1 VALMAPENKPSAS
14 KAQTGA
20 NAVVFTIL
28 VIAAVVAVN
37 LIAARFPRRV
47 DLTADHVYTLSPASK
62 DLVAKLPDV
71 LTVKAF
77 ISNDLQP
84 PFSQSAQYVR
94 DLLDEYAHASKGK
107 LKWEAIDP
115 GEDTKLEEEATKMK
129 VPKMRRG
136 RISNN
141 KVEIGSS
148 YLGIALS
155 YQGNVESIPEVNA
168 TEGLEFEIDKRIR
181 MLTQKKTKIAFA
193 TSEGELST
201 QMSPQGQ
208 GGGLSALAHFMDF
221 FEAVPTDLKGK
232 EIPDDVAALVIA
244 GPKQPMTERAKFV
257 VDQFLMKG
265 KSVAFF
271 VDGMTYETPQQMQM
285 PGQQSPPQIGR
296 KNDVGLDDLLAHYGF
311 KIGDD
316 VILEPQKNVP
326 GPLQID
332 GQLQLLNYPT
342 FLVTDSI
349 AKSSPLFEH
358 VEALIVPFASSIELV
373 KDNKAQAGLV
383 YTQLAQS
390 SGQAWRQKGFFLVN
404 PTVAL
409 KPSEDKGPFAL
420 GYAAEGKFKS
430 FFAGKPYPNEKGEKV
445 TPNPNVSLPPG
456 AEQPIDEAQAPGRL
470 LVFGSSNVVND
481 MYVNNVA
488 RYVQVYQI
496 DLAFALNV
504 MDWLAQDKALSSIRA
519 KSTTQRPITYGSES
533 TPTVLEAVNIVGVPL
548 AFILFGVVR
557 WRIRTARRAR
567 AKI

>member
-1 VALMAPENKPSAS
+1 MATATS
-14 KAQTGA
+14 KAKTGA
-20 NAVVFTIL
+20 NAIVFTVL

-37 LIAARFPRRV
+37 LIAARFPRRM
-47 DLTADHVYTLSPASK
+47 DLTQDHIYTLSPASK
-62 DLVAKLPDV
+62 DLVRKLPDV

-77 ISNDLQP
+77 ISSDLQP

-115 GEDTKLEEEATKMK
+115 GDDAKLEEEANKMK

-141 KVEIGSS
+141 KVEIGAS
-148 YLGIALS
+148 YLGIGLE

-168 TEGLEFEIDKRIR
+168 TEGLEFELDKRIR
-181 MLTQKKTKIAFA
+181 ILTQKKTKIAFA

-201 QMSPQGQ
+201 AAGPQGQ
-208 GGGLSALAHFMDF
+208 GGGLSALAQYMDF
-221 FEAVPTDLKGK
+221 YQAVPTDLKGK
-232 EIPDDVAALVIA
+232 EIPDDVAALIIA
-244 GPKQPMTERAKFV
+244 GPKQPFSDRAKFV
-257 VDQFLMKG
+257 IDQFLMKG

-271 VDGMTYETPQQMQM
+271 VDGMTFETPQQMQI

-296 KNDVGLDDLLAHYGF
+296 KNDTGLDDLLAHYGF

-316 VILEPQKNVP
+316 VVLEPQKNVP
-326 GPLQID
+326 GPLPVD
-332 GQLQLLNYPT
+332 GQMQLGNYPT

-358 VEALIVPFASSIELV
+358 VDALIVPFASSVELL

-390 SGQAWRQKGFFLVN
+390 SAQAWRQKGFFVLN

-409 KPSEDKGPFAL
+409 KPSDDKGPFAL
-420 GYAAEGKFKS
+420 GYTAEGKFKS

-445 TPNPNVSLPPG
+445 TPTPNASMAPG
-456 AEQPIDEAQAPGRL
+456 VDKPIDEAQAPGRL
-470 LVFGSSNVVND
+470 LVMGSAKMVSD
-481 MYVNNVA
+481 MYIAGVA
-488 RYVQVYQI
+488 RYLPVYQI

-519 KSTTQRPITYGSES
+519 KAITQRPITYASES
-533 TPTVLEAVNIVGVPL
+533 TPLVLEAINIVGVPL
-548 AFILFGVVR
+548 AFILFGVGR
-557 WRIRTARRAR
+557 WRIRSARRAR

>member
-1 VALMAPENKPSAS
+1 MAAERNKA
-14 KAQTGA
+14 KTGA
-20 NAVVFTIL
+20 NAVVFMIL
-28 VIAAVVAVN
+28 VIVAVVAVN
-37 LIAARFPRRV
+37 LIVRRFPKRF
-47 DLTADHVYTLSPASK
+47 DLTQDHVYTLSGASK

-77 ISNDLQP
+77 ISKDLQP

-115 GEDTKLEEEATKMK
+115 GEDSKLEEEATKMK

-141 KVEIGSS
+141 KVEIGAS

-168 TEGLEFEIDKRIR
+168 TEGLEFEIDKRVR

-201 QMSPQGQ
+201 GAGPQGQ
-208 GGGLSALAHFMDF
+208 GGGLTALKQYMDF
-221 FEAVPTDLKGK
+221 YDAVPTDLKGK
-232 EIPDDVAALVIA
+232 QIPDDVVALVIA
-244 GPKQPMTERAKFV
+244 GPKQPMSERAKFV

-271 VDGMTYETPQQMQM
+271 VDGMTFETPQQMQI
-285 PGQQSPPQIGR
+285 PGQATPPQIGR
-296 KNDVGLDDLLAHYGF
+296 KNDTGMDDLLAHYGF

-332 GQLQLLNYPT
+332 GQWQMGNYPT

-358 VEALIVPFASSIELV
+358 VDALIVPFASSVELL

-390 SGQAWRQKGFFLVN
+390 SGQSWRQKGFFLLN

-409 KPSEDKGPFAL
+409 KPSDDKGPFAL
-420 GYAAEGKFKS
+420 GYTAEGKFKS
-430 FFAGKPYPNEKGEKV
+430 FFAGKPFPNEKGEKV
-445 TPNPNVSLPPG
+445 SAPPANASLPPD
-456 AEQPIDEAQAPGRL
+456 AERPIDEAQAPGRII
-470 LVFGSSNVVND
+470 VMGSANMVSD
-481 MYVNNVA
+481 MYIAGVS
-488 RYVQVYQI
+488 RYVPVYQI

-519 KSTTQRPITYGSES
+519 KSITQRPITYGSES
-533 TPTVLEAVNIVGVPL
+533 TPTVLEAINIIGVPL
-548 AFILFGVVR
+548 AFILFGVAR
-557 WRIRTARRAR
+557 WRIRSARRAR

>member
-1 VALMAPENKPSAS
+1 MAPNRTIEQS
-14 KAQTGA
+14 KAKTGA
-20 NAVVFTIL
+20 NAVVFTLL

-37 LIAARFPRRV
+37 LIAARFPKRI

-62 DLVAKLPDV
+62 DLVRKLPDI

-77 ISNDLQP
+77 ISGDLQP

-115 GEDTKLEEEATKMK
+115 GEDPKLEEEATKLK

-201 QMSPQGQ
+201 GAGPQGQ
-208 GGGLSALAHFMDF
+208 GGGLSALKQYMDF
-221 FEAVPTDLKGK
+221 YDAVPTDLKGK
-232 EIPDDVAALVIA
+232 QIPDDVAALVIA
-244 GPKQPMTERAKFV
+244 GAKQPMSERAKFV

-271 VDGMTYETPQQMQM
+271 VDGMTFETPQQMQI
-285 PGQQSPPQIGR
+285 PGQATPPQIGR
-296 KNDVGLDDLLAHYGF
+296 KNDAGLDDLLAHYGF

-332 GQLQLLNYPT
+332 GQWQMGNYPT

-358 VEALIVPFASSIELV
+358 VDALIVPFASSVELL

-390 SGQAWRQKGFFLVN
+390 SAQAWRQKGFFLLN

-409 KPSEDKGPFAL
+409 KPADDKGPFAL
-420 GYAAEGKFKS
+420 GYTAEGKFKS
-430 FFAGKPYPNEKGEKV
+430 FFAGKPFPNEKGEKV
-445 TPNPNVSLPPG
+445 TPTPNASLPPD
-456 AEQPIDEAQAPGRL
+456 AEKPIDEAQAPGRI
-470 LVFGSSNVVND
+470 LVMGSSNIVSD
-481 MYVNNVA
+481 MYIAGVS
-488 RYVQVYQI
+488 RYVPVYQI

-519 KSTTQRPITYGSES
+519 KAITQRPITYASES
-533 TPTVLEAVNIVGVPL
+533 TPVVLEAVNIIGVPL
-548 AFILFGVVR
+548 AFILFGVAR

>member
-1 VALMAPENKPSAS
+1 MATNPS
-14 KAQTGA
+14 KAKTGA
-20 NAVVFTIL
+20 NAIVFTVL
-28 VIAAVVAVN
+28 VIAAVVVVN
-37 LIAARFPRRV
+37 LIFARVNRRV
-47 DLTADHVYTLSPASK
+47 DLTADHIYTLSPASK

-71 LTVKAF
+71 LQVKAF

-84 PFSQSAQYVR
+84 PFSQTAQYVR
-94 DLLDEYAHASKGK
+94 DMLDEYANASKGK

-115 GEDTKLEEEATKMK
+115 GDDSKLEEEANKMK

-181 MLTQKKTKIAFA
+181 ILTQKKTKIAFA

-201 QMSPQGQ
+201 TGGQQGQ
-208 GGGLSALAHFMDF
+208 GGGLQALKQYMDF
-221 FEAVPTDLKGK
+221 YDAVPTDLKGK
-232 EIPDDVAALVIA
+232 QIPDDVAALVIA
-244 GPKQPMTERAKFV
+244 GPKQPFSERAKFV

-265 KSVAFF
+265 KSVALF
-271 VDGMTYETPQQMQM
+271 VDGMTFETPQQMQM
-285 PGQQSPPQIGR
+285 PGQASPPQIGR
-296 KNDVGLDDLLAHYGF
+296 KNDTGLDDLLGHYGF
-311 KIGDD
+311 KVNDD

-326 GPLQID
+326 GPLMVD
-332 GQLQLLNYPT
+332 GQMQLGNYPT

-358 VEALIVPFASSIELV
+358 VDALIVPFASSVELL

-390 SGQAWRQKGFFLVN
+390 SDKAWHQKGFFLLN

-409 KPSEDKGPFAL
+409 KPADEKGPFAL
-420 GYAAEGKFKS
+420 GYTAEGKFKS
-430 FFAGKPYPNEKGEKV
+430 FFAGKPFPNEKGEKV
-445 TPNPNVSLPPG
+445 TLPANTSLAPD
-456 AEQPIDEAQAPGRL
+456 AEKPIDEAQAPGRL
-470 LVFGSSNVVND
+470 LVMGSSNVVSD
-481 MYVNNVA
+481 MYVAGVS
-488 RYVQVYQI
+488 RYVPVYQI

-519 KSTTQRPITYGSES
+519 KAITQRPITYASES
-533 TPTVLEAVNIVGVPL
+533 TPLVLEAVNIVGVPL
-548 AFILFGVVR
+548 LFILFGVAR
-557 WRIRTARRAR
+557 WRIRYARRQH

>member
-1 VALMAPENKPSAS
+1 MATNPS
-14 KAQTGA
+14 KAKTGA
-20 NAVVFTIL
+20 NAIVFTVL
-28 VIAAVVAVN
+28 VIAAVIVVN
-37 LIAARFPRRV
+37 LIFARVNRRV
-47 DLTADHVYTLSPASK
+47 DLTADHIYTLSPASK

-71 LTVKAF
+71 LQVKAF

-84 PFSQSAQYVR
+84 PFSQTAQYVR
-94 DLLDEYAHASKGK
+94 DILDEYAHASKGK

-115 GEDTKLEEEATKMK
+115 GDDPKLEEEANKLK

-201 QMSPQGQ
+201 TGGQQGQ
-208 GGGLSALAHFMDF
+208 GGGLQALKQYMDF
-221 FEAVPTDLKGK
+221 YDAVPTDLKGK
-232 EIPDDVAALVIA
+232 QIPDDVAALVIA
-244 GPKQPMTERAKFV
+244 GPKQPMSERAKFV

-265 KSVAFF
+265 KSVALF
-271 VDGMTYETPQQMQM
+271 VDGMTFETPQQMQI
-285 PGQQSPPQIGR
+285 PGQTSPPQIGR
-296 KNDVGLDDLLAHYGF
+296 KNDAGLDDLLAHYGF
-311 KIGDD
+311 KINDD

-326 GPLQID
+326 GPLMVD
-332 GQLQLLNYPT
+332 GQMQLGNYPT

-358 VEALIVPFASSIELV
+358 VDALIVPFASSVELV

-390 SGQAWRQKGFFLVN
+390 SSQAWRQKGFFLLN
-404 PTVAL
+404 PTVPL
-409 KPSEDKGPFAL
+409 KPSDDKGPFAL
-420 GYAAEGKFKS
+420 GYTAEGRFKS
-430 FFAGKPYPNEKGEKV
+430 FFAGKPFPNEKGEK
-445 TPNPNVSLPPG
+445 TTLPSNASLPPD
-456 AEQPIDEAQAPGRL
+456 AEKPIDEAQAPGRL
-470 LVFGSSNVVND
+470 LVFGSSNVVSD
-481 MYVNNVA
+481 MYIAGVS
-488 RYVQVYQI
+488 RYVPVYQI

-519 KSTTQRPITYGSES
+519 KAITQRPITYASES
-533 TPTVLEAVNIVGVPL
+533 TPLVLQAVNIVGVPL
-548 AFILFGVVR
+548 VFILFGVAR
-557 WRIRTARRAR
+557 WRIRYARRQH

>member
-1 VALMAPENKPSAS
+1 MATAPS
-14 KAQTGA
+14 KVKTGA
-20 NAVVFTIL
+20 NAVLFTVL
-28 VIAAVVAVN
+28 VIAAVVALN
-37 LIAARFPRRV
+37 LIAARLPKRM

-71 LTVKAF
+71 LQVKAF

-115 GEDTKLEEEATKMK
+115 GEDSKLEEEATKMK

-141 KVEIGSS
+141 KVEIGAS

-168 TEGLEFEIDKRIR
+168 TEGLEFEIDKRVRI
-181 MLTQKKTKIAFA
+181 LTQKKMKIAFA

-201 QMSPQGQ
+201 AQNPQGQ
-208 GGGLSALAHFMDF
+208 GGGLSALKQYMDF
-221 FEAVPTDLKGK
+221 YDAVPTDLKGK
-232 EIPDDVAALVIA
+232 QIPDDVAALVIA
-244 GPKQPMTERAKFV
+244 GPKQPMSERAKFV

-271 VDGMTYETPQQMQM
+271 VDGMTFETPQQMQI
-285 PGQQSPPQIGR
+285 PGQQAPPQIGR
-296 KNDVGLDDLLAHYGF
+296 KNDAGIDDLLAHYGF
-311 KIGDD
+311 KVGDD

-332 GQLQLLNYPT
+332 GQWQMGNYPT

-358 VEALIVPFASSIELV
+358 VDALIVPFASSVELL
-373 KDNKAQAGLV
+373 KDSKQAGLV

-390 SGQAWRQKGFFLVN
+390 SNKAWRQKGFFLLN

-409 KPSEDKGPFAL
+409 KPSDDKGPFAL
-420 GYAAEGKFKS
+420 GYTAEGKFKS
-430 FFAGKPYPNEKGEKV
+430 FFAGKPYPNEKGEKITP
-445 TPNPNVSLPPG
+445 TPNASLPPD
-456 AEQPIDEAQAPGRL
+456 AEKPLDEAQAPGRII
-470 LVFGSSNVVND
+470 VMGSAQMMSD
-481 MYVNNVA
+481 MYLAGVA
-488 RYVQVYQI
+488 RYVPTYQI
-496 DLAFALNV
+496 DLMFALNV

-519 KSTTQRPITYGSES
+519 KAITQRPITYGSDS
-533 TPTVLEAVNIVGVPL
+533 TPMVLEAVNIVGVPL
-548 AFILFGVVR
+548 AFILFGVAR
-557 WRIRTARRAR
+557 WRIRSARRAR
-567 AKI
+567 AKL

>member
-1 VALMAPENKPSAS
+1 MDTTSAS
-14 KAQTGA
+14 KTKTGA

-37 LIAARFPRRV
+37 LIARRFVRRI
-47 DLTADHVYTLSPASK
+47 DLTADHIYTLSPGSK
-62 DLVAKLPDV
+62 DLVAKLPDL

-77 ISNDLQP
+77 ISKDLQP

-115 GEDTKLEEEATKMK
+115 GEDSKLEEEATKMK

-141 KVEIGSS
+141 KVEIGAS

-181 MLTQKKTKIAFA
+181 ILTQKKTKIAFA

-201 QMSPQGQ
+201 AAGPNGQ
-208 GGGLSALAHFMDF
+208 GGGLAALKQYMDF
-221 FEAVPTDLKGK
+221 YDAVPTDLKGK
-232 EIPDDVAALVIA
+232 QIPDDVAALVIA
-244 GPKQPMTERAKFV
+244 GPKQPMSERAKFV

-271 VDGMTYETPQQMQM
+271 VDGMTFETPQQMQI
-285 PGQQSPPQIGR
+285 PGQASPPQIGR
-296 KNDVGLDDLLAHYGF
+296 KNDTGLDDLLAHYGF

-326 GPLQID
+326 GPLQVD
-332 GQLQLLNYPT
+332 GQWQMGNYPT

-349 AKSSPLFEH
+349 AKASPLFEH
-358 VEALIVPFASSIELV
+358 VDALIVPFASSVELL

-390 SGQAWRQKGFFLVN
+390 SGQAWRQKGFFVLN

-409 KPSEDKGPFAL
+409 KPADDKGPFAL
-420 GYAAEGKFKS
+420 GYTAEGKFKS

-445 TPNPNVSLPPG
+445 TAPPPNASLPPD
-456 AEQPIDEAQAPGRL
+456 ADKPIDEAQAPGRII
-470 LVFGSSNVVND
+470 VMGSANMVSD
-481 MYVNNVA
+481 MYIAGVS
-488 RYVQVYQI
+488 RYVPVYQI

-519 KSTTQRPITYGSES
+519 KAITQRPITYASES
-533 TPTVLEAVNIVGVPL
+533 TPMVLEAVNIVGVPL
-548 AFILFGVVR
+548 AFILFGVAR
-557 WRIRTARRAR
+557 WRIRSARRAR

>member
-1 VALMAPENKPSAS
+1 MATTSPS
-14 KAQTGA
+14 KAKTGA
-20 NAVVFTIL
+20 NAIVFTVF
-28 VIAAVVAVN
+28 VIIAVVAVN
-37 LIAARFPRRV
+37 LIFARVNRRW
-47 DLTADHVYTLSPASK
+47 DLTADHIYTLSPASK

-84 PFSQSAQYVR
+84 PFSQTAQYVR

-115 GEDTKLEEEATKMK
+115 GDDPKLEEEANKLK

-141 KVEIGSS
+141 KVEIGAS

-155 YQGNVESIPEVNA
+155 YQGTVESIPEVNA
-168 TEGLEFEIDKRIR
+168 TEGLEFEIDKRVRI
-181 MLTQKKTKIAFA
+181 LTQKKTKIAFA

-201 QMSPQGQ
+201 TAGPQGQ
-208 GGGLSALAHFMDF
+208 GGGLSALKQYMDF
-221 FEAVPTDLKGK
+221 YDAVPTDLKGK
-232 EIPDDVAALVIA
+232 LIPDDVAGLVIA
-244 GPKQPMTERAKFV
+244 GPKQPMSERAKFV

-271 VDGMTYETPQQMQM
+271 VDGMKFETPQQMQI
-285 PGQQSPPQIGR
+285 PGQTSPPQIGQ
-296 KNDVGLDDLLAHYGF
+296 KNDTGLDDLLGHYGF
-311 KIGDD
+311 KINDD

-326 GPLQID
+326 GPLMVD
-332 GQLQLLNYPT
+332 GQMQLGNYPT

-358 VEALIVPFASSIELV
+358 VDALIVPFASSVELV

-390 SGQAWRQKGFFLVN
+390 SDKAWRQKGFFLLN
-404 PTVAL
+404 PTVPL
-409 KPSEDKGPFAL
+409 KPADDKGPFAL
-420 GYAAEGKFKS
+420 GYTAEGKFKS
-430 FFAGKPYPNEKGEKV
+430 FFAGKPFPNEKGEKV
-445 TPNPNVSLPPG
+445 TLPANASLPPD
-456 AEQPIDEAQAPGRL
+456 AEKPIDEAQAPGRI
-470 LVFGSSNVVND
+470 LVFGSSNVVSD
-481 MYVNNVA
+481 MYVAGVS
-488 RYVQVYQI
+488 RYVPVYQI
-496 DLAFALNV
+496 DLAFGLNV

-519 KSTTQRPITYGSES
+519 KAITQRPITYGSES
-533 TPTVLEAVNIVGVPL
+533 TPLVLEAVNIVGVPL
-548 AFILFGVVR
+548 LFILFGVAR
-557 WRIRTARRAR
+557 WRIRYARRQH

>member
-1 VALMAPENKPSAS
+1 MAPESKTAPS
-14 KAQTGA
+14 KAKTGA
-20 NAVVFTIL
+20 NAIVFTIF
-28 VIAAVVAVN
+28 VIVAVVAVN
-37 LIAARFPRRV
+37 LIFARVNRRW

-84 PFSQSAQYVR
+84 PFSQTAQYVR
-94 DLLDEYAHASKGK
+94 DILDEYAHASKGK

-115 GEDTKLEEEATKMK
+115 GDDPKLEEEANKLK

-201 QMSPQGQ
+201 AAGPQGQ
-208 GGGLSALAHFMDF
+208 GGGLSALKQYMDF
-221 FEAVPTDLKGK
+221 YDAVPTDLKGK
-232 EIPDDVAALVIA
+232 LIGDDVAALVIA
-244 GPKQPMTERAKFV
+244 GPKQPMSERAKFV

-271 VDGMTYETPQQMQM
+271 VDGMKFETPQQMQI
-285 PGQQSPPQIGR
+285 PGQTSPPQIGQ
-296 KNDVGLDDLLAHYGF
+296 KNDTGLDDLLAHYGF
-311 KIGDD
+311 KVGDD

-326 GPLQID
+326 GPLQVD
-332 GQLQLLNYPT
+332 GQMQLGNYPT

-358 VEALIVPFASSIELV
+358 VDALIVPFASSVELI
-373 KDNKAQAGLV
+373 KDNKAQQGLI

-390 SGQAWRQKGFFLVN
+390 SDKAWRQKGFFLLN
-404 PTVAL
+404 PTVPL
-409 KPSEDKGPFAL
+409 KPADDKGPFAL
-420 GYAAEGKFKS
+420 GYTAEGKFKS
-430 FFAGKPYPNEKGEKV
+430 FFAGKPFPNEKGEKV
-445 TPNPNVSLPPG
+445 TLPANASLPPD
-456 AEQPIDEAQAPGRL
+456 AERPIDEAQAPGRL
-470 LVFGSSNVVND
+470 LLVGSSNVVSD
-481 MYVNNVA
+481 MYIAGVS
-488 RYVQVYQI
+488 RYVPVYQI

-519 KSTTQRPITYGSES
+519 KAITQRPITYASES
-533 TPTVLEAVNIVGVPL
+533 TPLVLEAVNIVGVPL
-548 AFILFGVVR
+548 LFILFGVAR
-557 WRIRTARRAR
+557 WRIRYARRQH